1 MKGKEI
7 YKLGVLALAIITIF
21 SITIHTTSAAS
32 PPTTTIKV
40 GEPSFGILNEWVSVE
55 TPIWVNGSDAD
66 GDLKA
71 TYYKIYYN
79 GYWHPLSPND
89 TYCGNYNITYYND
102 ELWYI
107 RYNETVDFAPIHFHE
122 ECEHKIEYFSID
134 EAGNEE
140 EYHIKTFY
148 VDDTPPHSWVEVGDP
163 HYEENGIQYVTTN
176 TEIIILA
183 NDYGQECVVGNCT
196 IYYRYWKAGTPKPAW
211 QQGTP
216 GTNVT
221 FKFDETCKH
230 YLEWFAVDVLGNNE
244 TEAIGEVHN
253 MTFEVDDTPPIVTKE
268 YGEPSVYQGM
278 KHHWDWMDWWV
289 SEGSLNIKSY
299 EEIKNCVD
307 PPMYDDTG
315 RGDYY
320 VFMNNCEIA
329 DPDLSDTHNEPD
341 IVGELSWIE
350 GTEYHYLLLSD
361 QEIGAE
367 ETVYTV
373 AKIVLT
379 DAAEYS
385 FTIYAYNSSIQ
396 ISPSSFVLYGPG
408 EYWKLIEIENP
419 TSSDITTDFEIRVQ
433 KSGVASHEGVYIA
446 GSSDITYYFVDP
458 SYWKEQGYIDWKV
471 WLWGSH
477 YIINPYIPI
486 YINATDDKSGVYKI
500 HYRICYNGEY
510 SPWYESRGNVTFTLA
525 ELGYTGD
532 CLHAIEYYA
541 EDNLGNAEYHVQGVC
556 VDNTPPIGETI
567 TGKPNYESIWVNS
580 STQIWLNA
588 SDTGECQT
596 GVDNILYEI
605 WWDSDGDGEVDEL
618 LEEKTINDNDPDDND
633 KREGYINVTIG
644 FDEECMHLL
653 VWMAYDKLGNMYYDS
668 QFYYVDN
675 TPPVT
680 YKEEESYYNATED
693 IWYIKPCTTIQLLPV
708 DLGDC
713 AVGINVTYWGFVDAS
728 GNWWPDPSNDR
739 VNYSDYTEDDVVY
752 FATPKHGHNYWY
764 KYDPERPIH
773 WQEECEHTLYY
784 FSVDYLGNI
793 EGTIECEND
802 SDEPGYFLKPGFR
815 YGPDRQPGTN
825 DDYTYAVNQY
835 AGPNGIVG
843 DQDDNQ
849 WGNSWCVPSAS
860 ASCLEWF
867 ADWYNMPALKNKTIY
882 QLADTL
888 GDYMN
893 TDPWAGTW
901 WKDWIKG
908 LRNYINDKGLG
919 GRVDVTSYSRASF
932 SFSKLKEELE
942 ECQDVMLAI
951 YWNGNWHAVTVSS
964 IGNARDTNAENTFGK
979 SPLYKIDFMD
989 PLKGDFVDTW
999 IWDTTPPKI
1008 YYPDYNNWYEIGM
1021 VTICPRLYQKYKV
1034 DGTAPTTVKHVGEP
1048 KYKNGEWV
1056 TSSTP
1061 IWLNATDG
1069 GECPVGVKYIHYE
1082 IWLDG
1087 QLIEN
1092 KTVYDGSEEDLDDDF
1107 GGISVLIYLQEESMH
1122 TIRWYAV
1129 DYLGNVEDMHEQTH
1143 YVDNSEPFIDI
1154 EFAGPICPLDGD
1166 AYGVNYSTITH
1177 ILSDDTGLCTAG
1189 IKNVTYRIWFDGTWH
1204 PTSETDTYCGNE
1216 NVTYYDGKYWFVAI
1230 NDTVEFTNIKFHE
1243 ECVHYLYIEAKDN
1256 LGNVITRNITYA
1268 VDDSK
1273 PISWIT
1279 IGEPR
1284 WGGDEHTSHNIS
1296 NMTVVQLH
1304 GMDGGC
1310 LNRWKI
1316 IYWIDDQDVPF
1327 EGGWYEVINLTFTPG
1342 NHTLYWYA
1350 TDGVND
1356 EDLHNHTFYVIAED
1370 WDFEYSPSYIT
1381 TSTIVFFY
1389 AHQHDNPVL
1398 NFTWDFG
1405 DGTYGYGGIITHVFA
1420 MPGLYNVTLT
1430 ITAFGG
1436 DLERTVTKAI
1446 LVYPSYP
1453 DPYPPVADFNWTPL
1467 EPSTNDVIQFNCLS
1481 YDTDPYEAGWI
1492 VSRVWIFGDGTIIGG
1507 NESSPTHQYADD
1519 GLYNVTLYV
1528 WDDEGAIA
1536 TITKQINVSNV
1547 PPVAN
1552 FSYWTADKTVYF
1564 NDESYDTDG
1573 SIVNWTWNFG
1583 DGNISYK
1590 QNVNYTYATN
1600 GVYNVSL
1607 TVKDDDGAIATI
1619 WKLIYVDVEWPVANF
1634 TIEPCCGIP
1643 GETIYFNST
1652 SYDPDE
1658 YIENYTWDLG
1668 DYTYA
1673 YGDKVT
1679 HSYAYPGLYDVTLT
1693 VVDSDGLTANITKSI
1708 RIYDIINFTLKLYP
1722 GWNLITVPVQYYGNA
1737 SDLAA
1742 YIEYYCGPETVLA
1755 IARWNATRDMFEMH
1769 LTYDPY
1775 LDFPIEEGVG
1785 YFIYLNYEIPVNITF
1800 YGYPILRVNVPVQAR
1815 NLTGTNTTEGETNWN
1830 LLGWFKYEAGYET
1843 MNVTVW
1849 LPYIIEKI
1857 TGNND
1862 TTGTSVAIWDAINQ
1876 TYLLYMPGIP
1886 PSMWQN
1892 LSYFDIE
1899 TGMGVFVWLP
1909 PVPEG
1914 TYWQDSQCP

>member
-253 MTFEVDDTPPIVTKE
+253 MTFEVDDTPPTSTIGFGNPKVEDTVT
-268 YGEPSVYQGM
+268 Y
-278 KHHWDWMDWWV
+278 
-289 SEGSLNIKSY
+289 ITSY
-299 EEIKNCVD
+299 
-307 PPMYDDTG
+307 T
-315 RGDYY
+315 
-320 VFMNNCEIA
+320 
-329 DPDLSDTHNEPD
+329 
-341 IVGELSWIE
+341 
-350 GTEYHYLLLSD
+350 
-361 QEIGAE
+361 
-367 ETVYTV
+367 
-373 AKIVLT
+373 
-379 DAAEYS
+379 
-385 FTIYAYNSSIQ
+385 
-396 ISPSSFVLYGPG
+396 
-408 EYWKLIEIENP
+408 
-419 TSSDITTDFEIRVQ
+419 
-433 KSGVASHEGVYIA
+433 
-446 GSSDITYYFVDP
+446 
-458 SYWKEQGYIDWKV
+458 
-471 WLWGSH
+471 
-477 YIINPYIPI
+477 PI
-486 YINATDDKSGVYKI
+486 YINATDTKSGVDKI
-500 HYRICYNGEY
+500 YYRIVYNGEY
-510 SPWYESRGNVTFTLA
+510 SPWYESDGNATFTLYDY
-525 ELGYTGD
+525 GYLED
-532 CLHAIEYYA
+532 CQHTIEYYA
-541 EDNLGNAEYHVQGVC
+541 VDELGNVEDINQKTVY
-556 VDNTPPIGETI
+556 VDNTPPATWKEHSGTVYVEKHQVLLNGTIYNRVRYNTTEGEYTIPQIFGTDIEVTDVKLQWGTEEIIGNVTGDLTGQFMIIMDGLCIVSEPGVNFGQGFSRGSFYYWDEYGGFDGYYVADHTNFGYTHGLIYAIGYGDYEGKYVTGEFYGVVSGPPDYINFSATLNFSYETWVTVGTKVI
-567 TGKPNYESIWVNS
+567 IKAYDFNDPCETGTYTIHYRIWYDGNWSDWYESSNE
-580 STQIWLNA
+580 NA
-588 SDTGECQT
+588 EYTFE
-596 GVDNILYEI
+596 
-605 WWDSDGDGEVDEL
+605 
-618 LEEKTINDNDPDDND
+618 
-633 KREGYINVTIG
+633 
-644 FDEECMHLL
+644 EECLHILEWW
-653 VWMAYDKLGNMYYDS
+653 VEDDLGNPSEHFFQVYKVDS
-668 QFYYVDN
+668 

-680 YKEEESYYNATED
+680 YKEEGFTYYNATED
-693 IWYIKPCTTIQLLPV
+693 IWYIKPCTPIQLLPV
-708 DLGDC
+708 DPGDC
-713 AVGINVTYWGFVDAS
+713 AVGINVTYWGFVDAN
-728 GNWWPDPSNDR
+728 GNWWPDPDTGK
-739 VNYSDYTEDDVVY
+739 VNYSDYTEDDVAY
-752 FATPKHGHNYWY
+752 FVTPIHDHNYWY

-773 WQEECEHTLYY
+773 WQEECIHTLYY
-784 FSVDYLGNI
+784 FSVDYLDNI
-793 EGTIECEND
+793 EGTIDCQED
-802 SDEPGYFLKPGFR
+802 DDPDPDYYLKPGFR
-815 YGPDRQPGTN
+815 YGPDRQQGTN

-860 ASCLEWF
+860 ASCLWWF
-867 ADWYNMPALKNKTIY
+867 ADWYNMPALKCQGTIY

-888 GDYMN
+888 GKQYMN

-932 SFSKLKEELE
+932 NFSKLKEELE

-979 SPLYKIDFMD
+979 APLYKLDFMD

-1008 YYPDYNNWYEIGM
+1008 YYPDYDNWYEIGM
-1021 VTICPRLYQKYKV
+1021 VTVCPRVYQKYKV
-1034 DGTAPTTVKHVGEP
+1034 DGTAPTTTKHVGNP
-1048 KYKNGEWV
+1048 KYGSNDEWV

-1092 KTVYDGSEEDLDDDF
+1092 KTVYDGSEEDLDDGF